1 MAQTVRSMGLGGIRG
16 YEVTVECFLGGGLPN
31 FEIVGLPDTAVK
43 ESRERIRAAV
53 RSCGFRFPVGHV
65 TVNLAPADTKKN
77 GTTYDLPV
85 MLGIM
90 AAGGMIAPLPADSAF
105 LGELSLSGDVRPIN
119 GAISMALAAERL
131 GIEKLYLPAENAA
144 EASFS
149 EGVSVYPVAHIV
161 QLLDHLQGTQSI
173 TPVPPSSFELLAEN
187 SARDFSEVKGQA
199 NIKRA
204 LEIAVSG
211 GHNILMSGPPGS
223 GKSMLASRLPSIFP
237 SMSRAEALE
246 TTEIHSIAGNTNPNL
261 PIIAERP
268 FRRPHHTISQPGLIG
283 GGSNPKP
290 GEVSLAHNGVLFLDE
305 LPEFSRLAIETLRQ
319 PMEDGSVTISR
330 VSGSVTY
337 PARFMLVGAMN
348 PCRCGWY
355 GTDKCT
361 CSDSSIQTYRA
372 KLSGPLLDR
381 IDIFVGVQAL
391 EFEELRSDK
400 PAESSAD
407 IRLRVEAA
415 RNIQRNRLK
424 DSSAECNAQMDS
436 AQIIEFCKLDSSGEA
451 LLKTAFERL
460 SMSGR
465 SHDKILRVARTIA
478 DLAESADVTITH
490 LAEALQYR
498 NS

>member
-90 AAGGMIAPLPADSAF
+90 AAGGMIVPLPSDSAF

-131 GIEKLYLPAENAA
+131 GIAKLYLPAENAA

-149 EGVSVYPVAHIV
+149 EGVSVYPVAHIT
-161 QLLDHLQGTQSI
+161 QLLDHLQGRI
-173 TPVPPSSFELLAEN
+173 AIEPVPPSNFELLAEN
-187 SARDFSEVKGQA
+187 NARDFSEVKGQA

-204 LEIAVSG
+204 LEVAVSG

-246 TTEIHSIAGNTNPNL
+246 TTEIHSIAGNTNPSR

-355 GTDKCT
+355 GSDKCI
-361 CSDSSIQTYRA
+361 CSDSAIQSYKA

-400 PAESSAD
+400 PAETSAE
-407 IRLRVEAA
+407 IRVRVEAA
-415 RNIQRNRLK
+415 RNIQRERLK
-424 DSSAECNAQMDS
+424 NSPAECNAQMDS
-436 AQIIEFCKLDSSGEA
+436 SQIIEFCKLDEQGEG
-451 LLKTAFERL
+451 LLKSAFERL

-465 SHDKILRVARTIA
+465 SHDRILRVARTIA
-478 DLAESADVTITH
+478 DLAESADITVTH